1 MLVSSR
7 FRAASSSVMSG
18 QYLFRWTFMT
28 IPDEITPVTVTASSC
43 ERGGL
48 DREIDLVGNTELHL
62 IVVAV
67 IAVIIVVILEH

>member
-1 MLVSSR
+1 
-7 FRAASSSVMSG
+7 
-18 QYLFRWTFMT
+18 MT